1 MRLLMCLSSCGT
13 PRLEI
18 LICDSRC
25 GSHHLELFIW
35 ESASQRPQVGVLFWE
50 LASGSPHLRVLIC
63 GTSRTWRCG
72 IGAHAFHHTNRYAMC
87 REDLCPGQHCCRPPA
102 GVGLSCVTG
111 EVEAPCWR
119 PLVISLNGAG
129 RALTRPRG
137 RAAHNVRAVST
148 RPLFAGAFTGPDS
161 GSRKGPTRA
170 ICDTVDKV
178 ARWPVT
184 FFATVVRPR
193 IFQKKNPGASRNSD
207 GAARSGQKQPG
218 EARSSH
224 QQPETASSSHKPRES
239 ARSSQRLP
247 EADTNI

>member
-18 LICDSRC
+18 VICDSRC

-35 ESASQRPQVGVLFWE
+35 ESASHRPQVGVLFWE

-87 REDLCPGQHCCRPPA
+87 REELCPGQHCCRPPA

-129 RALTRPRG
+129 RALARPRG
-137 RAAHNVRAVST
+137 ARHTTTVQCPHLHILRAEKR
-148 RPLFAGAFTGPDS
+148 
-161 GSRKGPTRA
+161 
-170 ICDTVDKV
+170 
-178 ARWPVT
+178 
-184 FFATVVRPR
+184 
-193 IFQKKNPGASRNSD
+193 
-207 GAARSGQKQPG
+207 
-218 EARSSH
+218 ARSSA
-224 QQPETASSSHKPRES
+224 PERGPRAQS
-239 ARSSQRLP
+239 AIQSIKWRSGRSRFGDRFLTP
-247 EADTNI
+247 K

>member
-1 MRLLMCLSSCGT
+1 MRVSASGNRHLGFLMCVSSCVYPHVGLLVWKLSSVIRDVGHIIWNS
-13 PRLEI
+13 E
-18 LICDSRC
+18 
-25 GSHHLELFIW
+25 IW
-35 ESASQRPQVGVLFWE
+35 ESASQRLQVGVLFWE

-129 RALTRPRG
+129 RALARPRG

-148 RPLFAGAFTGPDS
+148 RPLFAGRQTGPELS
-161 GSRKGPTRA
+161 SRKGPTRA

-178 ARWPVT
+178 ARWSVT
-184 FFATVVRPR
+184 VFGTV
-193 IFQKKNPGASRNSD
+193 FGAE
-207 GAARSGQKQPG
+207 K
-218 EARSSH
+218 
-224 QQPETASSSHKPRES
+224 
-239 ARSSQRLP
+239 LF
-247 EADTNI
+247 